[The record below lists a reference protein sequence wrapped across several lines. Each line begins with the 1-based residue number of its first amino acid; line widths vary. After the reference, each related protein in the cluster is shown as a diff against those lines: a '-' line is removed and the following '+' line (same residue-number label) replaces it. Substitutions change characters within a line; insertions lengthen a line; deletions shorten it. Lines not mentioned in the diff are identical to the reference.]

1 MSLFFVHSSAL
12 RLSHKRS
19 SPLTCRRT
27 SPYANINQTSD
38 SAREDEIAAKIANLR
53 KQKRL
58 KSQGSSSTGNQDEAN
73 TQRRNV
79 GTPMSF
85 QDLPDWKKEDIM
97 QNQISEAEAFL
108 NPSAHKPHVEP
119 GTDKVKYKPKVS
131 TWGVFPRPDNISKAF
146 GGGKK
151 VQPGGVDL
159 SSEGSKKRDEAVKE
173 KLAMYR
179 KTRGIDLE
187 REEEHREE
195 IETALAKGEGFIR
208 MSRPQQAIKALEPVV
223 EYICDRSRLGGAV
236 FLSLALAHDSL
247 GEREKA
253 KELYQRLRRNP
264 FPEISGKAKQLL
276 QGFDAMNK
284 LKIEDETSRQG
295 LRVTKFRV
303 PDVSVGEERRYETAV
318 GAGPTKSDPIDIGTS
333 LLLLALIAG
342 PIAFVLLVLGP
353 ASR

>member
-1 MSLFFVHSSAL
+1 MSTSPAYLADHEPFTITSGRMKASRSLPPQSQTAPRTLQPKKPAQAALNFVVCRTNRRTFEGRTAVTSPNLVYVMSLFFVHSSAL

-108 NPSAHKPHVEP
+108 NPSAHKPHVKP

-223 EYICDRSRLGGAV
+223 EYICDRQRSCIKGYGATRFRKSR
-236 FLSLALAHDSL
+236 
-247 GEREKA
+247 ERPNSYCKD
-253 KELYQRLRRNP
+253 LMR
-264 FPEISGKAKQLL
+264 
-276 QGFDAMNK
+276 
-284 LKIEDETSRQG
+284 
-295 LRVTKFRV
+295 
-303 PDVSVGEERRYETAV
+303 
-318 GAGPTKSDPIDIGTS
+318 
-333 LLLLALIAG
+333 
-342 PIAFVLLVLGP
+342 
-353 ASR
+353 